1 MNDTSQDALIV
12 VDLQRGF
19 DDPRRRRRDRLW
31 HRHRPLLRDHRARGM
46 RPRLPRP
53 LRPRRHKHVPREPL
67 LEETRSRPA
76 RPRARSPHR
85 CTASSPRSSTRTKH
99 WTTECTLASRRLSP
113 SRPHECHPPSPRFPD
128 ACKPRATDVRRAH
141 VEVDLDFV
149 VVDTRRVCDR
159 PALIKPAT
167 MPESTLHP
175 RSHSMPREMHPHGER
190 CHQPLADDGPRPT
203 RPRIRSARADDCR
216 QRVGRTM
223 PTMRPAR

>member
-1 MNDTSQDALIV
+1 MNDTSRDALIV

-19 DDPRRRRRDRLW
+19 DD
-31 HRHRPLLRDHRARGM
+31 
-46 RPRLPRP
+46 
-53 LRPRRHKHVPREPL
+53 HKHVPANHS

-76 RPRARSPHR
+76 RSRARSPHR
-85 CTASSPRSSTRTKH
+85 CTASSSTRTKH

-159 PALIKPAT
+159 PALIKRPAHDPPPCPSPPFT
-167 MPESTLHP
+167 RGATPCPVRCTHTASAATSRSPMTARDRLDHESD
-175 RSHSMPREMHPHGER
+175 
-190 CHQPLADDGPRPT
+190 PLEPMTAG
-203 RPRIRSARADDCR
+203 SGS
-216 QRVGRTM
+216 VGRC
-223 PTMRPAR
+223 RP